1 MDIQTLKDNNQVVM
15 NIGTNTQSSQ
25 QVNAKW
31 IHDIFIISL
40 KNVKY

>member
-25 QVNAKW
+25 QVNAK
-31 IHDIFIISL
+31 
-40 KNVKY
+40 